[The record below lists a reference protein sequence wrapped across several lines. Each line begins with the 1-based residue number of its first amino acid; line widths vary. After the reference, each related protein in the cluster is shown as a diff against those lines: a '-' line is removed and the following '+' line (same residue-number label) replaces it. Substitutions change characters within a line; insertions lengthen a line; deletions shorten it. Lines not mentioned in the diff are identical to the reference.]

1 MLRLKPFLPVLA
13 FAALASIGSV
23 LAQQPTPQA
32 NPRRAGSPAPAQ
44 TPAQAP
50 AQAPAAAP
58 AAAAPAAQ
66 LPNGATAINE
76 TFGDWTVDCRI
87 IEGQKGC
94 IMQQSQGNQQ
104 TGQRSFAVEL
114 RVPQSMRTDGML
126 LLPFGLHLDQGVKLK
141 IDEQDLGQGVRF
153 STCVP
158 NGCLA
163 PISLPPAA
171 IEALKKGTR
180 LIVTATA
187 LSSGEAATF
196 NVSLNGFAPALA
208 RLTELGS

>member
-1 MLRLKPFLPVLA
+1 MLRLKPFLPVAA
-13 FAALASIGSV
+13 FAALASIGSA

-32 NPRRAGSPAPAQ
+32 NPRRAASPAPA
-44 TPAQAP
+44 AP
-50 AQAPAAAP
+50 AQQPPAAAP
-58 AAAAPAAQ
+58 AAAADQ

-87 IEGQKGC
+87 VEGRKGC
-94 IMQQSQGNQQ
+94 VMQQSQGNQQ
-104 TGQRSFAVEL
+104 TGQRTFAVEL
-114 RVPQSMRTDGML
+114 RVPQTMRTEGL
-126 LLPFGLHLDQGVKLK
+126 LLMPFGLNLDQGVKLK

-158 NGCLA
+158 TGCLA
-163 PISLPPAA
+163 PISLPTVAT
-171 IEALKKGTR
+171 EAMKKGTR
-180 LIVTATA
+180 LVVTAVT

>member
-1 MLRLKPFLPVLA
+1 MLRLKPFLPVAA
-13 FAALASIGSV
+13 FAVLASIGGA

-32 NPRRAGSPAPAQ
+32 NPRRGASPAPA
-44 TPAQAP
+44 AP
-50 AQAPAAAP
+50 APAAAP
-58 AAAAPAAQ
+58 AAPIGAAPAAQ

-87 IEGQKGC
+87 VEGRKGC

-104 TGQRSFAVEL
+104 TGQRSFAIEL
-114 RVPQSMRTDGML
+114 RVPQTMRTEGL
-126 LLPFGLHLDQGVKLK
+126 LLMPFGLNLDQGVKLK
-141 IDEQDLGQGVRF
+141 IDEQDLGQGARF

-158 NGCLA
+158 TGCLV
-163 PISLPPAA
+163 PISLPTVAT
-171 IEALKKGTR
+171 EAMKKGTR
-180 LIVTATA
+180 LIVTGTT